1 MNDRY
6 QAYLVRFNRSDQ
18 SESWRVTLQDVH
30 TKKQHRFAR
39 EVDLFLF
46 LLDRLSPSAPSLNQ
60 QDISPKGP
68 KFHE

>member
-30 TKKQHRFAR
+30 TKKQHCFAR

-46 LLDRLSPSAPSLNQ
+46 LLDRLSSSTPSSSQ
-60 QDISPKGP
+60 SDTSPKSP
-68 KFHE
+68 QFHE